1 MNAYLKQYPSFFQLM
16 VFIGIYLGCT
26 LIYYLLFMA
35 WGMPHFTGITAY
47 ELQNDYQNNPG
58 VLEVMKW
65 MQLLYSVVSFLIP
78 AWLFFYLSD
87 PQPSQFGGLRG
98 TSFRWGAAGV
108 SVVLLLFSLPL
119 VGILSDWNQLIHF
132 GSLDQSVRELNEKAR
147 EATKVMLRMS
157 DWPALLYNLML
168 IAVVPAIAE
177 EMFFRGVLQPLFI
190 RMFRRAWIG
199 ILLAAVV
206 FSLLHGEMLGFLPR
220 VALGIVLGLIYYF
233 SGNLWY
239 SIAAH
244 FFNNGFQIVLVFLF
258 QKHYIDYDIT
268 RDEPTPLAAGLI
280 SLILV
285 AGLFFLFEKYFTGK
299 RVPGL
304 LEKQPERR
312 RPEAEKN

>member
-47 ELQNDYQNNPG
+47 ELQNDYENNPG

-98 TSFRWGAAGV
+98 ASFRWGAAGV